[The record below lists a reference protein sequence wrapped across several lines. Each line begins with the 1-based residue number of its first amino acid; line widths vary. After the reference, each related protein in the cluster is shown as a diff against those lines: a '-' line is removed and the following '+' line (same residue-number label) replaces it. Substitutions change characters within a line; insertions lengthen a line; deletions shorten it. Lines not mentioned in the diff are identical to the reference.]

1 MPFKDIFQSMKCV
14 KTQNKIPRDI
24 PGCYQKIPGSSG
36 NKNPGIFYLGIF
48 QKSKS
53 RDFWSRDFLIPGLSR
68 DIPEPGYPAHTISAI
83 FVFFT
88 NNPWIYG
95 LRIS

>member
-1 MPFKDIFQSMKCV
+1 MRKKP
-14 KTQNKIPRDI
+14 KIKSHGISLDFVEKFRDL
-24 PGCYQKIPGSSG
+24 QVTKIPGF
-36 NKNPGIFYLGIF
+36 FYLGIF
-48 QKSKS
+48 QKLKS